1 MNYENPDL
9 DNLPA
14 IDWQESQNEA
24 SACQQIE
31 YDQAQSEELP
41 F

>member
-9 DNLPA
+9 DNIPS

-24 SACQQIE
+24 AASAQIE
-31 YDQAQSEELP
+31 YDQAQNEELP